1 VAISWAPYSAP
12 GGWQGQEKTETSVLA
27 MRQLDWVQPTRNKT
41 IWGMALPSRAGT
53 RRNSMQRL
61 GLVALNRF
69 SAAQGADN
77 A

>member
-1 VAISWAPYSAP
+1 M
-12 GGWQGQEKTETSVLA
+12 GGKVKKKTETSVLA
-27 MRQLDWVQPTRNKT
+27 MRQLDWVQPTRNQT
-41 IWGMALPSRAGT
+41 IWGMALPFRAGT

-69 SAAQGADN
+69 SAAQGAEN